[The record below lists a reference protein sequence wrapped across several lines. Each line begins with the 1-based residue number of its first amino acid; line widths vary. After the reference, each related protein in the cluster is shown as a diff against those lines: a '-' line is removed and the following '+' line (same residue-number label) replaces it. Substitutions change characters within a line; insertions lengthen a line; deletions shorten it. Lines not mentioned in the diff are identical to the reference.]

1 MTASPQGPLL
11 LCYDGSE
18 QARYAIE
25 TAASLLVRRPALVLT
40 VWQPVAGLRTIAWS
54 PETAGMIDY
63 VEFDRAAAED
73 GDRLAKDGVR
83 IARVAG
89 LEATPVAVKAT
100 GPIWKTLIEIADRH
114 DAAAIVMG
122 SRGLTG
128 LNSMLLGSVSGA
140 LVHHAHRPT
149 FVIHQASA

>member
-54 PETAGMIDY
+54 PETAGH
-63 VEFDRAAAED
+63 
-73 GDRLAKDGVR
+73 DRLR
-83 IARVAG
+83 RV
-89 LEATPVAVKAT
+89 
-100 GPIWKTLIEIADRH
+100 
-114 DAAAIVMG
+114 
-122 SRGLTG
+122 
-128 LNSMLLGSVSGA
+128 
-140 LVHHAHRPT
+140 
-149 FVIHQASA
+149 